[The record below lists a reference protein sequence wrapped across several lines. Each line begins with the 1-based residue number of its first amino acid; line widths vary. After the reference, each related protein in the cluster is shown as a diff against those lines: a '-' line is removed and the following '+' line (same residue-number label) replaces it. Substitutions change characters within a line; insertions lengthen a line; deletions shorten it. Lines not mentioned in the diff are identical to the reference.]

1 MDRHKNTYLGNT
13 FSDSEQELEKKLLYS
28 WHRFVHEDD
37 ESQRDDIDRIKKRID
52 AFIDIYEKEHVHS
65 ASRWLIW
72 GKVAA
77 VLTPLLVIGI
87 VAMLLVPLKPDLN
100 EEQYLSVIT
109 AENERA
115 TVILPDGTDVV
126 LNSDT
131 RLSYNPGFTKD
142 SIRSVSLVG
151 EAYFNVAKD
160 TVRPFVISLDDIS
173 VRVLGT
179 SFNVRN
185 FPYESNVEI
194 ALEEGKVELSTHGEH
209 IILNPGNVAHYD
221 ADSNTFIVDER
232 GCHLATGWLRHEK
245 TYINIS
251 PDSLMRILEHNY
263 EVTLSADAK
272 SGINSSFTGTLPD
285 DNLSETL
292 SILSEVY
299 KFDMSNSTR
308 KVRSTK

>member
-160 TVRPFVISLDDIS
+160 TVRPLSYLWMISAY
-173 VRVLGT
+173 G
-179 SFNVRN
+179 FW
-185 FPYESNVEI
+185 
-194 ALEEGKVELSTHGEH
+194 
-209 IILNPGNVAHYD
+209 AHR
-221 ADSNTFIVDER
+221 S
-232 GCHLATGWLRHEK
+232 
-245 TYINIS
+245 
-251 PDSLMRILEHNY
+251 M
-263 EVTLSADAK
+263 
-272 SGINSSFTGTLPD
+272 SGIFPTNPMSRLLLRKARSSLAHMA
-285 DNLSETL
+285 
-292 SILSEVY
+292 SI
-299 KFDMSNSTR
+299 
-308 KVRSTK
+308 